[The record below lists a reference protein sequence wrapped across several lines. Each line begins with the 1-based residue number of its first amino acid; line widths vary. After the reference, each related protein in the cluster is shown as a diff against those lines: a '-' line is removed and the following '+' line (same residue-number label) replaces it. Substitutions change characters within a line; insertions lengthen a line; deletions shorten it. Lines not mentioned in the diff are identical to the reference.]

1 MNLSLLDSELVAY
14 RSSLTHYLTGQVKYF
29 PHTDPPCP
37 AYATWATMD
46 PLDEEAALFEVNYG
60 SEETPITA
68 SGPHTQVGG
77 NPATDRR
84 PLATSPPPS
93 CCGALKFTS
102 G

>member
-46 PLDEEAALFEVNYG
+46 PLDEEAALYEVN
-60 SEETPITA
+60 
-68 SGPHTQVGG
+68 
-77 NPATDRR
+77 
-84 PLATSPPPS
+84 
-93 CCGALKFTS
+93 
-102 G
+102 